1 MITTEMIAF
10 LIILVSMLIRTT
22 TGFGS
27 ALLSIPLLS
36 ILFGAKYAIPF
47 IMLFECLIDL
57 MILAKDCPGTKGE
70 LKRALPLIITGLIG
84 IPLGTE
90 VLIFSSERLLRIM
103 VGVAL
108 IVFSLILLWNINL
121 KLKNERDGFVLAG
134 LLGGFLCGSIGMPG
148 PPMALFLSIQG
159 FGKHEFRR
167 VIVIFLSII
176 DILTFAYFLWVGLIT
191 ADMIFRSLPLLPALI
206 LGFWLGNFA
215 FGKMDEIYFKRLVM
229 GITIAAG
236 VVLIIGTI

>member
-10 LIILVSMLIRTT
+10 LIIFVSMLVRTT

-103 VGVAL
+103 VDVAL
-108 IVFSLILLWNINL
+108 IVFSLTLLWNINL

-148 PPMALFLSIQG
+148 PPMALFLSSQG
-159 FGKHEFRR
+159 FGKQEFRR
-167 VIVIFLSII
+167 VIVIFLTII
-176 DILTFAYFLWVGLIT
+176 DLLTFAYFLWVGLIT